1 MKILFMGTPD
11 FAVFSLRAM
20 VEAGENVAGV
30 VTQPDQPKGRGYVMT
45 PPPVKVYAM
54 EHGIPVYQPE
64 TLRNGAF
71 EKELGEIAPDLIVVT
86 AYGKI
91 LPQYVLDAP
100 RMGCVNV
107 HASLL
112 PAYRGA
118 APMQRAIMDGQA
130 QTGVTTMMMDA
141 GLDTGDVLLQGV
153 VPIGENDNFETVHDN
168 MGKVGADV
176 LLRTLDAF
184 RAGSVKR
191 VPQDG
196 SKSTYAAKI
205 EKSDCVID
213 FSRSAEE
220 VHNQIRGLSP
230 VPLAF
235 TRLPNGKLLKIV
247 FSTIADKTAV
257 LAPAGTVVA
266 LANGAITVACGR
278 GAVNLTE
285 VVPEGKSRMSAAAF
299 INGRNICTGEVLGES
314 ESRAGK
320 SPDCSTD
327 EF

>member
-1 MKILFMGTPD
+1 MKILFMGTPE
-11 FAVFSLRAM
+11 FAVFSLKAM
-20 VEAGENVAGV
+20 VEAGENVVGV

-45 PPPVKVYAM
+45 PPPVKTYA
-54 EHGIPVYQPE
+54 EAHGIPVYQPE

-71 EKELGEIAPDLIVVT
+71 ETELNGIKPDLIVVT

-100 RMGCVNV
+100 KFGCVNV

-118 APMQRAIMDGQA
+118 APMQRAIMEGQA

-141 GLDTGDVLLQGV
+141 GLDTGDVLLQGT

-176 LLRTLDAF
+176 LLRTLADF
-184 RAGSVKR
+184 RAGTVKR
-191 VPQDG
+191 IPQDG
-196 SKSTYAAKI
+196 SRSTYAAKI

-213 FSRSAEE
+213 FARSATD

-235 TRLPNGKLLKIV
+235 THLPNGRLLKIV
-247 FSTIADKTAV
+247 ASTVAEKDGKP
-257 LAPAGTVVA
+257 APAGTVIS
-266 LANGAITVACGR
+266 LEDGAITVACGT
-278 GAVNLTE
+278 GAVRLIE

-299 INGRNICTGEVLGES
+299 INGRKIGTGEVLGE
-314 ESRAGK
+314 
-320 SPDCSTD
+320 
-327 EF
+327 